1 MGNLTNS
8 QKSIWVTEQYYKGS
22 SVNNICG
29 YAIIEEKIDLD
40 KLKKA
45 IQIVCQKHDNF
56 WLQLKIE
63 DGEVKQ
69 FLSERKEVEIVSI
82 NVANPDELE
91 EKIQE
96 IVKIPFKLE
105 ESELFKFYIYKFENG
120 QGGYMP
126 KVHHLIGDGW
136 TMALISN
143 EIIKTY
149 SQLKQNQDTD
159 EMPIYSYIDYM
170 KSEQEYLESEK
181 YQKDKKYWEDKFTQ
195 IPEVATIPGSK
206 INGDESNP
214 EGNRE
219 KYKLDL
225 TLVENIKKYC
235 KENKISLYN
244 FFMAIY
250 AIYIGEISN
259 LDEFVIGTPILN
271 RTNFKEK
278 SAMGMFINMVPF
290 KINMNQNDDF
300 QTFVKNIAI
309 ESMGMLKHQK
319 YSYQS
324 LLENL
329 REKNKNIPSLYNIL
343 LSYQITNT
351 HQNGGD
357 MIYKNDWAFNGCCAE
372 NMDIQIS
379 DFNDTGSLDI
389 SYDYKISIYEQKDI
403 ENLHKR
409 ILYIIQQVISKEEIE
424 LKDIE
429 IVTPEE
435 KDKLVNEFNR
445 TELEYDIDETV
456 ISLFEKQV
464 EKTPEKIAIIC
475 NNKKLTY
482 KELNEKANML
492 SREMIKKG
500 VNQQDIIGIMLNRSP
515 EMIIGLIAILK
526 CGATYLPIDPEYPP
540 ERILYMLENSETR
553 LVLVNDN
560 TQELVPE
567 NCSKININY
576 IENISNEN
584 LNLNIDGDTLVYL
597 IYTSGSTG
605 KPKGVQ
611 ITNRNLNNF
620 IKGMKKEIDFN
631 ENKIMVSVTTICFD
645 IFGLEMWC
653 SLTSGLTLVVANEL
667 EQNMPTLLNKLCLE
681 NKVNMIQTTPSRY
694 SIIFENTENL
704 QFLENITDILVGGEA
719 LNEKILANMKKYS
732 KAKIFNVYGPTET
745 TIWSTIKELTKENEI
760 TVGKPIA
767 NTQCYILNKNHKLLP
782 QNIPGELYIGG
793 DGVSNGYLKR
803 DDLNEEKFIKSPFI
817 INKKIYNTNDLAYY
831 TENGE
836 IVHLGRT
843 DFQVKIRGFRIEL
856 GEIENAIEK
865 NENINQA
872 VVIKKKLQNGNDVLI
887 AHYTTKNITI
897 DFEDELKHRLNRELP
912 QYMIPQFF
920 MRLEKMPHTPNGKI
934 DRKALPDLDSK
945 LLDRNIIQPRN
956 KLDEELINIISKMLR
971 IDHISIEDKILDLG
985 GDSLTAITLSTKILS
1000 KYNVQINIKEI
1011 ISHYTIKDI
1020 SDYIKENRQIE
1031 NIKFKIEKASEQEV
1045 YPLSSA
1051 QKRIYYNSKM
1061 IGDENLVYN
1070 MPGGIMVDEILDQQK
1085 VKNAFEKIIERHSA
1099 LRTSFVLKNNNVV
1112 QKINK
1117 NINFN
1122 IFVCHNTA
1130 NEVKQILSSFSKPFK
1145 LEQEE
1150 VLLRVELH
1158 YIDNKKTLLLVES
1171 HHVVM
1176 DGISLNNLIIEFER
1190 LYNGDNLKKI
1200 PIQYIDYS
1208 VWENEFN
1215 NSKYILEKEE
1225 YWINKFKNSELH
1237 QLNLPYDY
1245 KSQITRSYKGNKI
1258 SNKIDENEF
1267 RKIERYAKKIGVS
1280 PYMFFISAFFILLYK
1295 YTGQDEIILGSPIA
1309 NRDIN
1314 ETKRMI
1320 GMFVNNIAVKA
1331 NIRSE
1336 NTFNEFLSI
1345 MKEQILNDISN
1356 QPYPFDMLV
1365 KKLGVKGDNSRNPL
1379 FDIMFTYQNKEENML
1394 NLNKHEVE
1402 VIEIDNEIAKF
1413 NLSLEIKPKTHTI
1426 NIEYCTDLFK
1436 KNTIEK
1442 LFENY
1447 MNVINTIME
1456 NNNIKISD
1464 ISIISESERNKI
1476 LYDFNDTTTNYPR
1489 NKTVIELF
1497 EEQVEKTPNKIA
1509 LVFEDTKLTYRELN
1523 EKATQLANSI
1533 KKHNVVKEDVIAIL
1547 LDKSLEMIIAI
1558 LAILKNGCVYLPIDI
1573 GYPKERKEYIL
1584 KDSDAKLLLT
1594 SRELNVESELLMKI
1608 LYIDLDTESI
1618 YTIEEKQN
1626 TEYLGDASDLA
1637 YIMYTSGSTGKPK
1650 GVMIEN
1656 RSIVRLVKNTNYI
1669 EFRQDDK
1676 ILQTGSI
1683 VFDACTLEIWGAL
1696 LNGLELYIIK
1706 KEELLDAS
1714 LLHTYILK
1722 NNISVL
1728 WLTAPLFNQLCEEN
1742 PHMFR
1747 TVRCVLSG
1755 GDVLSCKH
1763 INMVK
1768 TANPNLKIINGYGPT
1783 ENTTF
1788 SCCHDIIQKYKKS
1801 IPIGK
1806 PISNSTGYIVSRDG
1820 NLQPIGVPG
1829 ELWVGGDGVARG
1841 YVNNVDLTNE
1851 KFIDNPFGEGKIYKT
1866 GDLTKWNNDGTIEFL
1881 GRIDSQIKIR
1891 GFRVELSEITTVV
1904 SQYNNIKE
1912 AYTVYKEVQK
1922 EKSICTYIV
1931 SKTEIDI
1938 QNLKEFISAFLPKYM
1953 VPKYIVQIKKMPKN
1967 QNGKIDK
1974 NALPEI
1980 NLLNEKSKKMIL
1992 PTCKIE
1998 EDIYNVFKATLN
2010 FDNLS
2015 IDDNFFECG
2024 GDSISAMR
2032 LQVEAIKNNLNITYG
2047 DIFKYPTV
2055 QLMAKFLDGIKTQ
2068 VEENNEEDY
2077 YKYDNLIKSNN
2088 LEILENKEIS
2098 YTPIGNVLL
2107 TGVTGFLGAHILDS
2121 YLKQET
2127 GVIYCLIRE
2136 KNYMTSM
2143 ERLEKILHFYF
2154 KDKYDEYIGTRIKC
2168 VEGDITLEQLGLSK
2182 EQYTELGNEI
2192 TTVIHSAAL
2201 VKHFGNPQE
2210 FEEINVKGTQRI
2222 IQFCEKFGARLMH
2235 ISTIS
2240 VSGNNF
2246 AEGSFIENQ
2255 IKEEINYGENKFY
2268 IGQNLENLYV
2278 NTKFRAE
2285 KEVLDAIS
2293 KGLEAYI
2300 LRMGNLTSRFSEG
2313 KFQQNHI
2320 ENAFVNRV
2328 KTFLQLGC
2336 APEYM
2341 MQGYAEFTPIDYSGD
2356 AIIKIANHYDK
2367 AFSIMHL
2374 LNNKHLQLPKFCEIL
2389 HELGV
2394 DLKVVS
2400 AEEFESLIDEL
2411 LQNAEKAPILQG
2423 IIRDFNV
2430 EKKLIYESNI
2440 KIKSDFTKMF
2450 LEKIEFEWPDID
2462 KKYITKYL
2470 KYLIEIGY
2478 LNIKLRE
2485 E

>member
-29 YAIIEEKIDLD
+29 FAIIEEQIDLE
-40 KLKKA
+40 KLKRA

-63 DGEVKQ
+63 EGEVKQ
-69 FLSERKEVEIVSI
+69 FLSERKEIKIDTI
-82 NVANPDELE
+82 NVANPEELE

-170 KSEQEYLESEK
+170 KSEKEYLESEK

-206 INGDESNP
+206 INGNESNP

-219 KYKLDL
+219 KYKLDSI
-225 TLVENIKKYC
+225 LVENIKKYC

-250 AIYIGEISN
+250 AIYIGEITN

-300 QTFVKNIAI
+300 QAFVKNIAI

-389 SYDYKISIYEQKDI
+389 SYDYKTSIYEQKDI

-872 VVIKKKLQNGNDVLI
+872 VVIKKKLQNGNDSLI
-887 AHYTTKNITI
+887 AFYTVQDSNLEFI
-897 DFEDELKHRLNRELP
+897 DNLKDNLNKQLP
-912 QYMIPQFF
+912 QYMIPQYFVKI
-920 MRLEKMPHTPNGKI
+920 EKMPHTPNGKI
-934 DRKALPDLDSK
+934 DRKVLQNYNIKDDFSK
-945 LLDRNIIQPRN
+945 IKYRAPRN
-956 KLDEELINIISKMLR
+956 KTEELLIEVIKKKLKLSQFGIDNNIFDFGADSLTIINIITELFGYEHKLKVIDFYKYPTVREIFESVLKKEKLISEEIDSSKL
-971 IDHISIEDKILDLG
+971 KKL
-985 GDSLTAITLSTKILS
+985 
-1000 KYNVQINIKEI
+1000 N
-1011 ISHYTIKDI
+1011 
-1020 SDYIKENRQIE
+1020 
-1031 NIKFKIEKASEQEV
+1031 
-1045 YPLSSA
+1045 
-1051 QKRIYYNSKM
+1051 
-1061 IGDENLVYN
+1061 
-1070 MPGGIMVDEILDQQK
+1070 QK
-1085 VKNAFEKIIERHSA
+1085 VKN
-1099 LRTSFVLKNNNVV
+1099 
-1112 QKINK
+1112 
-1117 NINFN
+1117 
-1122 IFVCHNTA
+1122 
-1130 NEVKQILSSFSKPFK
+1130 FSK
-1145 LEQEE
+1145 
-1150 VLLRVELH
+1150 
-1158 YIDNKKTLLLVES
+1158 
-1171 HHVVM
+1171 
-1176 DGISLNNLIIEFER
+1176 
-1190 LYNGDNLKKI
+1190 
-1200 PIQYIDYS
+1200 
-1208 VWENEFN
+1208 
-1215 NSKYILEKEE
+1215 
-1225 YWINKFKNSELH
+1225 
-1237 QLNLPYDY
+1237 
-1245 KSQITRSYKGNKI
+1245 
-1258 SNKIDENEF
+1258 
-1267 RKIERYAKKIGVS
+1267 
-1280 PYMFFISAFFILLYK
+1280 
-1295 YTGQDEIILGSPIA
+1295 
-1309 NRDIN
+1309 DIN
-1314 ETKRMI
+1314 C
-1320 GMFVNNIAVKA
+1320 
-1331 NIRSE
+1331 
-1336 NTFNEFLSI
+1336 
-1345 MKEQILNDISN
+1345 
-1356 QPYPFDMLV
+1356 
-1365 KKLGVKGDNSRNPL
+1365 
-1379 FDIMFTYQNKEENML
+1379 
-1394 NLNKHEVE
+1394 
-1402 VIEIDNEIAKF
+1402 
-1413 NLSLEIKPKTHTI
+1413 KT
-1426 NIEYCTDLFK
+1426 
-1436 KNTIEK
+1436 
-1442 LFENY
+1442 
-1447 MNVINTIME
+1447 
-1456 NNNIKISD
+1456 
-1464 ISIISESERNKI
+1464 
-1476 LYDFNDTTTNYPR
+1476 
-1489 NKTVIELF
+1489 
-1497 EEQVEKTPNKIA
+1497 
-1509 LVFEDTKLTYRELN
+1509 
-1523 EKATQLANSI
+1523 
-1533 KKHNVVKEDVIAIL
+1533 
-1547 LDKSLEMIIAI
+1547 
-1558 LAILKNGCVYLPIDI
+1558 
-1573 GYPKERKEYIL
+1573 
-1584 KDSDAKLLLT
+1584 
-1594 SRELNVESELLMKI
+1594 
-1608 LYIDLDTESI
+1608 
-1618 YTIEEKQN
+1618 
-1626 TEYLGDASDLA
+1626 
-1637 YIMYTSGSTGKPK
+1637 
-1650 GVMIEN
+1650 
-1656 RSIVRLVKNTNYI
+1656 
-1669 EFRQDDK
+1669 
-1676 ILQTGSI
+1676 
-1683 VFDACTLEIWGAL
+1683 
-1696 LNGLELYIIK
+1696 
-1706 KEELLDAS
+1706 
-1714 LLHTYILK
+1714 
-1722 NNISVL
+1722 
-1728 WLTAPLFNQLCEEN
+1728 
-1742 PHMFR
+1742 
-1747 TVRCVLSG
+1747 
-1755 GDVLSCKH
+1755 
-1763 INMVK
+1763 
-1768 TANPNLKIINGYGPT
+1768 
-1783 ENTTF
+1783 
-1788 SCCHDIIQKYKKS
+1788 
-1801 IPIGK
+1801 
-1806 PISNSTGYIVSRDG
+1806 
-1820 NLQPIGVPG
+1820 
-1829 ELWVGGDGVARG
+1829 
-1841 YVNNVDLTNE
+1841 
-1851 KFIDNPFGEGKIYKT
+1851 
-1866 GDLTKWNNDGTIEFL
+1866 
-1881 GRIDSQIKIR
+1881 
-1891 GFRVELSEITTVV
+1891 
-1904 SQYNNIKE
+1904 
-1912 AYTVYKEVQK
+1912 
-1922 EKSICTYIV
+1922 
-1931 SKTEIDI
+1931 
-1938 QNLKEFISAFLPKYM
+1938 
-1953 VPKYIVQIKKMPKN
+1953 
-1967 QNGKIDK
+1967 IDK
-1974 NALPEI
+1974 
-1980 NLLNEKSKKMIL
+1980 
-1992 PTCKIE
+1992 
-1998 EDIYNVFKATLN
+1998 
-2010 FDNLS
+2010 
-2015 IDDNFFECG
+2015 
-2024 GDSISAMR
+2024 
-2032 LQVEAIKNNLNITYG
+2032 
-2047 DIFKYPTV
+2047 KY
-2055 QLMAKFLDGIKTQ
+2055 
-2068 VEENNEEDY
+2068 
-2077 YKYDNLIKSNN
+2077 
-2088 LEILENKEIS
+2088 
-2098 YTPIGNVLL
+2098 NVLL
-2107 TGVTGFLGAHILDS
+2107 TGATGFFGNHLLIEMLNNTHKIR
-2121 YLKQET
+2121 K
-2127 GVIYCLIRE
+2127 IYCPIRSKKNISAKQRLIN
-2136 KNYMTSM
+2136 KVD
-2143 ERLEKILHFYF
+2143 FYF
-2154 KDKYDEYIGTRIKC
+2154 GDKYNELIKKY
-2168 VEGDITLEQLGLSK
+2168 VEVIECEISEEKFGLNV
-2182 EQYTELGNEI
+2182 EQYNELKNNI
-2192 TTVIHSAAL
+2192 DIVVHSAAN
-2201 VKHFGNPQE
+2201 VKHYGDFRE
-2210 FEEINVKGTQRI
+2210 FYKDNVITTQNLI
-2222 IQFCEKFGARLMH
+2222 DFSKNSEVSLH
-2235 ISTIS
+2235 YISTMT
-2240 VSGNNF
+2240 VSGNYLVKQKITDGLF
-2246 AEGSFIENQ
+2246 DENA
-2255 IKEEINYGENKFY
+2255 FY
-2268 IGQNLENLYV
+2268 IGQNFEDNVYSKSKMIAESIIIKNLEEGLNG
-2278 NTKFRAE
+2278 
-2285 KEVLDAIS
+2285 AIYRL
-2293 KGLEAYI
+2293 GDL
-2300 LRMGNLTSRFSEG
+2300 MGRYSDG
-2313 KFQQNHI
+2313 VFQENI
-2320 ENAFVNRV
+2320 NENATYLRLKSILEIGAVPEDIIEKKLEFSPVDEIAKAVSTIIWSDNCLNRIFNV
-2328 KTFLQLGC
+2328 YNPNMITTFQLLRIIDK
-2336 APEYM
+2336 
-2341 MQGYAEFTPIDYSGD
+2341 IDYSVKSISKETFIRLIEEISRDEIKQIKLHG
-2356 AIIKIANHYDK
+2356 IIND
-2367 AFSIMHL
+2367 FTD
-2374 LNNKHLQLPKFCEIL
+2374 NKDLVYNYTIKQQNEITTQYL
-2389 HELGV
+2389 KSLGFV
-2394 DLKVVS
+2394 WND
-2400 AEEFESLIDEL
+2400 IDEEYIHKIVKYM
-2411 LQNAEKAPILQG
+2411 QNVK
-2423 IIRDFNV
+2423 F
-2430 EKKLIYESNI
+2430 
-2440 KIKSDFTKMF
+2440 
-2450 LEKIEFEWPDID
+2450 IE
-2462 KKYITKYL
+2462 
-2470 KYLIEIGY
+2470 
-2478 LNIKLRE
+2478 
-2485 E
+2485 